1 MDKISTRFDVNTRI
15 AILNRKLDVLAK
27 GGGGGRVGGGGGS
40 TGRSTGGSTGGSA
53 GRGSTGG
60 SSGSS
65 GGTSSGGRTAGTP
78 NSISNKGGS
87 GTFNSPPPY
96 RYSNTRS
103 TYTNYP
109 ASYAGGY
116 TPASRYGYYGYYNPG
131 LLYFGIMPPFL
142 FLGYNAAYHRYNHN
156 NGYYYAPQLTEQG
169 SNTQNVV
176 INGTAF
182 SSKNEEN
189 YRISFNI
196 STNNQYPLV
205 DHAFFSS
212 SDPTSHSADFVYR
225 LQFSHVV
232 EFDDTNQNGFYDN
245 SESILSISSLQNLQW
260 QNMLVSNITV
270 PNNSSQF
277 YLQTSTF
284 ANATFNSS
292 NTNFSIRLT
301 WRSSNLQ
308 INNTAP
314 ITMQPNSL
322 EYDVSLERF
331 PASSRS
337 TTRIA
342 LVQLLSTQADNPIVF
357 DVNTTTPQNVAEQI
371 KTNATYGIS
380 IGNNTEGRLEYK
392 NSVNLTDITG
402 LLSLNAQSL
411 ATTPQ
416 YNTDDWIWGSLSP
429 ANRNS
434 KLILVTLPRQ
444 ANTSNLEFSGFG
456 FLDTDVMNALASG
469 GYWVRPSVQS
479 LALSVLAVLLFIC

>member
-1 MDKISTRFDVNTRI
+1 LLTPIIFI
-15 AILNRKLDVLAK
+15 
-27 GGGGGRVGGGGGS
+27 
-40 TGRSTGGSTGGSA
+40 
-53 GRGSTGG
+53 
-60 SSGSS
+60 
-65 GGTSSGGRTAGTP
+65 GTP